1 MNAAARDINQTNF
14 FHGQLMSMRLSF
26 ASIVRLIL
34 MVLVLLSAL
43 SVVYTTNYYRLT
55 LNQLESA
62 EYVAHQL
69 NLQWGQLLLEQASL
83 ARPSRVEIQASEQ
96 LNMILPTTKKMI
108 RIHTDE

>member
-26 ASIVRLIL
+26 ASIVRLSL
-34 MVLVLLSAL
+34 MIVVLLSAL
-43 SVVYTTNYYRLT
+43 AVIYTTNYYRLT

-62 EYVAHQL
+62 EHVSHQL

-83 ARPSRVEIQASEQ
+83 ATPSRVEVLASQQ
-96 LNMILPTTKKMI
+96 LKMVLPTTKKMI
-108 RIHTDE
+108 RIHTI